1 MKKKKQGLRIIRL
14 LNISKETRDDWEKKV
29 KINKQKS
36 VDDFRTTPE
45 QLTPRKSLEQNKNAL
60 SGLH

>member
-1 MKKKKQGLRIIRL
+1 MKKKKQGLSIRL
-14 LNISKETRDDWEKKV
+14 LNISQETRDDWEKV